1 MHNIMF
7 FSRLVFDEFI
17 TKRESM
23 GTKLIELFANRVV
36 ERRIMIMSIFGGELV
51 MSVLGEVL
59 EFL

>member
-1 MHNIMF
+1 
-7 FSRLVFDEFI
+7 VFDEFI
-17 TKRESM
+17 TKGESM

-36 ERRIMIMSIFGGELV
+36 ERRNMIMSIFGGELV